1 MSDLTYCLK
10 FKKKKKK
17 KRSEANILKKKKKS
31 GSQTKQDR
39 YRIVQEI
46 FSKTIGSETRTDK
59 TY

>member
-17 KRSEANILKKKKKS
+17 TQWSKYLKKKKKS